1 MAETNNEIWRPYL
14 PDYVSLYYV
23 DYNDNLRDS
32 RDGMKLISQCLS
44 KNNLYPLSECVCDWW
59 DYPEGEYIR
68 EMREAMEADD
78 IEWDDEWID
87 DIREALWDKDES
99 EPVNDLLRNTGAVN
113 MFYSLNVEVDGWHEA
128 AFCNPWRGD
137 SETMAAY
144 KMRRALKIQKGT
156 KAAKQIESIV
166 ANAPYGGDVR
176 IYFSAELVD
185 MLSTKYD
192 EHDPDFKTIHFK
204 GTFAVALYN
213 SLEGSGDYEEIELD
227 LLLPFDRDNL
237 AISDSD
243 RYSLESCFGMSYD
256 WLRGTDVP
264 KLSLEAY
271 GKKKSKKP
279 SKAAQMREKEAE
291 YDRVFKAGG
300 CSLGDTDFRRHRD
313 VYYDNN
319 FPCGHHC
326 PHCGQFWVD

>member
-14 PDYVSLYYV
+14 PEYVSLYYV
-23 DYNDNLRDS
+23 DYRDDLHDS
-32 RDGMKLISQCLS
+32 RDGMKLMSQCLA
-44 KNNLYPLSECVCDWW
+44 KNNLYPLSESVCDWW
-59 DYPEGEYIR
+59 DNPEGYYID
-68 EMREAMEADD
+68 EMQKAMEADG
-78 IEWDDEWID
+78 IEWDNEWID
-87 DIREALWDKDES
+87 DIREALWNKDES

-128 AFCNPWRGD
+128 AFCTPWRGD
-137 SETMAAY
+137 SEVMAAY
-144 KMRRALKIQKGT
+144 KLRRALKIQKGT
-156 KAAKQIESIV
+156 KAAEQIKSIV

-176 IYFSAELVD
+176 IYFSAELKD
-185 MLSTKYD
+185 MLSNEYG
-192 EHDPDFKTIHFK
+192 EGEDFKTIHFK

-227 LLLPFDRDNL
+227 LTLPFDRDNL

-243 RYSLESCFGMSYD
+243 RYSLESCFGMCYD

-264 KLSLEAY
+264 KLSHEAY

-279 SKAAQMREKEAE
+279 SKAAQMREQEAE

-300 CSLGDTDFRRHRD
+300 CTLGDTDFRRHRD
-313 VYYDNN
+313 VYYVNN
-319 FPCGHHC
+319 FPCGHYC